1 MWQTVNI
8 AVVSPH
14 TVYDAIY
21 DINMTR
27 LKYRFETVTI
37 VFSVKSYPKKEDGR
51 HMLMYIT
58 RVMQVQLAIKYLLTC
73 FKIEFD
79 HAIIEAN
86 DRVASV
92 ESLIIP
98 AGSVS
103 ELQSFV

>member
-8 AVVSPH
+8 AVVSTH

-51 HMLMYIT
+51 NMYIT
-58 RVMQVQLAIKYLLTC
+58 RVMQVQLAIK
-73 FKIEFD
+73 I
-79 HAIIEAN
+79 
-86 DRVASV
+86 
-92 ESLIIP
+92 SLN
-98 AGSVS
+98 V
-103 ELQSFV
+103 F